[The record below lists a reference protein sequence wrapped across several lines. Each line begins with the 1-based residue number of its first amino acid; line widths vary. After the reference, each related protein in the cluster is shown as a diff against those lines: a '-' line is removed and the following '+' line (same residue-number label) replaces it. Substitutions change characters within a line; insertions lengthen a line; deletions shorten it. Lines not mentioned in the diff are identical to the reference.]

1 MKLFDTFSIL
11 IVLSAALAYINH
23 RFIKLPS
30 TIGLM
35 FLSLLLSIGLI
46 IIGTVSPLFLGQA
59 TAALA
64 NFDFTELLMGSMLS
78 FLLFAG
84 AIHIK
89 FSELRK
95 VLWSVTLYSTFGVV
109 IATFVI
115 GGAMYYLLPMFQ
127 IQMPF
132 LHCLLFGSLIAPTDP
147 IGVLGVLKE
156 AKVPKDLEMKIA
168 GESLFNDG
176 VGVVVFL
183 TILEI
188 AQKPVPPTFF
198 EVSTLFVQEAIGG
211 LAFGFVIGYAAYRL
225 MRSIDNYAVEILITL
240 AMVMGGYSLAHYLHV
255 SGPLA
260 MVVAGIIV
268 GNQGKKHAMSAIT
281 EEYVDKFWELIDE
294 VLNALLF
301 VIIGLELLVI
311 KFTSSFIV
319 IGLIAIFVV
328 LLTRYISIFLPSQII
343 RIKEEVDHSTILML
357 VWGGLR
363 GGISIAL
370 ALSLKPEFGKDLWV
384 PLTYFVVA
392 FSILVQGLTVGRLA
406 KRLISNP
413 TDAASPH

>member
-89 FSELRK
+89 FSQLRK

-115 GGAMYYLLPMFQ
+115 GGAMYYLLPLFQ

-211 LAFGFVIGYAAYRL
+211 LAFGFVIGYAAYLL

-343 RIKEEVDHSTILML
+343 RIKEDVDHSTILML

-384 PLTYFVVA
+384 PLTYFVVS

-406 KRLISNP
+406 KRLVANVKATTI
-413 TDAASPH
+413 

>member
-1 MKLFDTFSIL
+1 MYFIL
-11 IVLSAALAYINH
+11 
-23 RFIKLPS
+23 
-30 TIGLM
+30 
-35 FLSLLLSIGLI
+35 
-46 IIGTVSPLFLGQA
+46 PLF
-59 TAALA
+59 
-64 NFDFTELLMGSMLS
+64 
-78 FLLFAG
+78 
-84 AIHIK
+84 
-89 FSELRK
+89 
-95 VLWSVTLYSTFGVV
+95 
-109 IATFVI
+109 
-115 GGAMYYLLPMFQ
+115 Q
-127 IQMPF
+127 IETPF
-132 LHCLLFGSLIAPTDP
+132 LYCLLFGSLIAPTDP

-156 AKVPKDLEMKIA
+156 AKVPKDLEMKIT

-188 AQKPVPPTFF
+188 AQKPVSPTWFD
-198 EVSTLFVQEAIGG
+198 VSRLFALE
-211 LAFGFVIGYAAYRL
+211 AFGGILFGLLVGYAGFWL

-240 AMVMGGYSLAHYLHV
+240 AMVMGGYSLSHFLHV

-260 MVVAGIIV
+260 MVVAGLLV

-311 KFTSSFIV
+311 KFTSNFVV
-319 IGLIAIFVV
+319 IGLIAIVVV
-328 LLTRYISIFLPSQII
+328 LLTRYISILLPSQII
-343 RIKEEVDHSTILML
+343 RLKEEVNHSTILML

-384 PLTYFVVA
+384 ALTYFVVA

-406 KRLISNP
+406 SRLIQSNKV
-413 TDAASPH
+413 

>member
-1 MKLFDTFSIL
+1 MKLFDTFAIL
-11 IVLSAALAYINH
+11 IVLSAAFAYINH

-30 TIGLM
+30 AIGLM
-35 FLSLLLSIGLI
+35 LLSLITSIVLI
-46 IIGTVSPLFLGQA
+46 IIGISSPSFLQQA
-59 TAALA
+59 TSILE

-84 AIHIK
+84 AIHVK
-89 FSELRK
+89 LDDLKK
-95 VLWSVTLYSTFGVV
+95 VFWAVTLFSTLGVV

-115 GGAMYYLLPMFQ
+115 GGAMYYLLPLFG

-132 LHCLLFGSLIAPTDP
+132 LYCLLFGSLIAPTDP
-147 IGVLGVLKE
+147 IGVLGVLKD
-156 AKVPKDLEMKIA
+156 ANVPKRLEMTIT

-176 VGVVVFL
+176 IGVVVFL
-183 TILEI
+183 SILAI
-188 AQKPVPPTFF
+188 VQRPVPPTFVDIF
-198 EVSTLFVQEAIGG
+198 ALLMQEAVGGLIFGLIIGG
-211 LAFGFVIGYAAYRL
+211 IGFYL

-240 AMVMGGYSLAHYLHV
+240 AMVMGGYSLAHFLHV

-260 MVVAGIIV
+260 MVVAGLLV
-268 GNQGKKHAMSAIT
+268 GNHGKKHAMSAIT

-311 KFTSSFIV
+311 KFSSNFIV
-319 IGLIAIFVV
+319 LGLLAIIIV
-328 LLTRYISIFLPSQII
+328 LITRYISLFLPAQII
-343 RIKEEVDHSTILML
+343 RLKETIPQKTLLLL

-384 PLTYFVVA
+384 TLTYFVVA

-406 KRLISNP
+406 KRWI
-413 TDAASPH
+413 

>member
-127 IQMPF
+127 IQMSF

-156 AKVPKDLEMKIA
+156 ANVPKDLEMKIA

-211 LAFGFVIGYAAYRL
+211 LAFGFVIGYAAYLL

-343 RIKEEVDHSTILML
+343 RIKEDVDHSTILML

-384 PLTYFVVA
+384 PLTYFVVS

-406 KRLISNP
+406 KRLVANVKATTI
-413 TDAASPH
+413 

>member
-11 IVLSAALAYINH
+11 IVLAASFAYINH

-35 FLSLLLSIGLI
+35 LLSLLSSVALI
-46 IIGTVSPLFLGQA
+46 IIGIISPSFLNEA
-59 TAALA
+59 KVILA

-84 AIHIK
+84 AIHVK
-89 FSELRK
+89 LDELRK
-95 VLWSVTLYSTFGVV
+95 VFWSVTLFSTLGVI

-115 GGAMYYLLPMFQ
+115 GGAMYFILPLFQ
-127 IQMPF
+127 IEMPF
-132 LHCLLFGSLIAPTDP
+132 LYCLLFGSLIAPTDP

-156 AKVPKDLEMKIA
+156 AKVPKDLEMKIT

-188 AQKPVPPTFF
+188 AQKPVSPTWID
-198 EVSTLFVQEAIGG
+198 VSRLFVLE
-211 LAFGFVIGYAAYRL
+211 AFGGILFGLLVGYAGFWL

-240 AMVMGGYSLAHYLHV
+240 AMVMGGYSLSHFLHV

-260 MVVAGIIV
+260 MVVAGLLV
-268 GNQGKKHAMSAIT
+268 GNQGKKHAMSALT

-301 VIIGLELLVI
+301 VIIGPELLVI
-311 KFTSSFIV
+311 KFSTNFVV

-328 LLTRYISIFLPSQII
+328 LLTRYISVLLPSQII
-343 RIKEEVDHSTILML
+343 RIKEEVNHSTILML

-384 PLTYFVVA
+384 ALTYFVVA
-392 FSILVQGLTVGRLA
+392 FSILIQGLTVGRLA
-406 KRLISNP
+406 KRLTS
-413 TDAASPH
+413 TDAV

>member
-11 IVLSAALAYINH
+11 IVVAASFAYINH

-35 FLSLLLSIGLI
+35 LLSLLSSVALI
-46 IIGTVSPLFLGQA
+46 IIGIISPSFLNEA
-59 TAALA
+59 KVILA

-84 AIHIK
+84 AIHVK
-89 FSELRK
+89 LDELRK
-95 VLWSVTLYSTFGVV
+95 VFWSVTLFSTLGVI

-115 GGAMYYLLPMFQ
+115 GGAMYFILPLFQ
-127 IQMPF
+127 IEMPF
-132 LHCLLFGSLIAPTDP
+132 LYCLLFGSLIAPTDP

-156 AKVPKDLEMKIA
+156 AKVPKDLEMKIT

-188 AQKPVPPTFF
+188 AQKPVSPTWID
-198 EVSTLFVQEAIGG
+198 VSRLFVLE
-211 LAFGFVIGYAAYRL
+211 AFGGILFGLLVGYAGFWL

-240 AMVMGGYSLAHYLHV
+240 AMVMGGYSLSHFLHV

-260 MVVAGIIV
+260 MVVAGLLV
-268 GNQGKKHAMSAIT
+268 GNQGKKHAMSALT

-311 KFTSSFIV
+311 KFSTNFVV

-328 LLTRYISIFLPSQII
+328 LLTRYISVLLPSQII
-343 RIKEEVDHSTILML
+343 RIKEEVNHSTILML

-384 PLTYFVVA
+384 ALTYFVVA
-392 FSILVQGLTVGRLA
+392 FSILIQGLTVGRLA
-406 KRLISNP
+406 KRLTS
-413 TDAASPH
+413 TDAV

>member
-127 IQMPF
+127 IQMSF

-188 AQKPVPPTFF
+188 AQKPIPPTFF

-211 LAFGFVIGYAAYRL
+211 LAFGFVIGYAAYLL

-343 RIKEEVDHSTILML
+343 RIKEDVDHSTILML

-406 KRLISNP
+406 KRLVANDKATTI
-413 TDAASPH
+413 

>member
-11 IVLSAALAYINH
+11 IVLAASFAYINH

-35 FLSLLLSIGLI
+35 LLSLLSSVALI
-46 IIGTVSPLFLGQA
+46 IVGIISPSFLNEA
-59 TAALA
+59 KVILA

-84 AIHIK
+84 AIHVK
-89 FSELRK
+89 LDELRK
-95 VLWSVTLYSTFGVV
+95 VFWSVTLFSTLGVI

-115 GGAMYYLLPMFQ
+115 GGAMYFILPLFQ
-127 IQMPF
+127 IEMPF
-132 LHCLLFGSLIAPTDP
+132 LYCLLFGSLIAPTDP

-156 AKVPKDLEMKIA
+156 AKVPKDLEMKIT

-188 AQKPVPPTFF
+188 AQKPVSPTWID
-198 EVSTLFVQEAIGG
+198 VSRLFVLE
-211 LAFGFVIGYAAYRL
+211 AFGGILFGLLVGYAGFWL

-240 AMVMGGYSLAHYLHV
+240 AMVMGGYSLSHFLHV

-260 MVVAGIIV
+260 MVVAGLLV
-268 GNQGKKHAMSAIT
+268 GNQGKKHAMSALT

-311 KFTSSFIV
+311 KFSTNFVV

-328 LLTRYISIFLPSQII
+328 LLTRYISVLLPSQII
-343 RIKEEVDHSTILML
+343 RIKEEVNHSTILML

-384 PLTYFVVA
+384 ALTYFVVA
-392 FSILVQGLTVGRLA
+392 FSILIQGLTVGRLA
-406 KRLISNP
+406 KRLTS
-413 TDAASPH
+413 TDAV

>member
-1 MKLFDTFSIL
+1 MKIFDTFSIL
-11 IVLSAALAYINH
+11 IVLAAAFAYINH

-35 FLSLLLSIGLI
+35 FLSLLSSIVLI
-46 IIGTVSPLFLGQA
+46 IIGTISPFFLHEA

-64 NFDFTELLMGSMLS
+64 NFDFSELLMGSMLS

-89 FSELRK
+89 FSELKK

-115 GGAMYYLLPMFQ
+115 GGAMFYLLPLFH
-127 IQMPF
+127 IDMPF

-147 IGVLGVLKE
+147 IGVLGVLKQ
-156 AKVPKDLEMKIA
+156 AKVPKDLEMKIT

-198 EVSTLFVQEAIGG
+198 EVSTLFIQEAIGG
-211 LAFGFVIGYAAYRL
+211 LLFGLLIGYVGYLL
-225 MRSIDNYAVEILITL
+225 MRSIDNYSVEILLTL
-240 AMVMGGYSLAHYLHV
+240 AMVMGGYTLAHYLHV

-268 GNQGKKHAMSAIT
+268 GNQGKKHAMSEIT
-281 EEYVDKFWELIDE
+281 EEYIDKFWELIDE

-319 IGLIAIFVV
+319 LGLIAIPVV

-343 RIKEEVDHSTILML
+343 RLKVEVKHHTILML

-370 ALSLKPEFGKDLWV
+370 ALSLRPEFGKDLWV
-384 PLTYFVVA
+384 ALTYFVVA

-406 KRLISNP
+406 KHL
-413 TDAASPH
+413 TAAEPK

>member
-11 IVLSAALAYINH
+11 IVLAATFAFINH

-35 FLSLLLSIGLI
+35 FLSLISSIGLI
-46 IIGTVSPLFLGQA
+46 IIGTVSPFFLSEA

-84 AIHIK
+84 AIHVK
-89 FSELRK
+89 LDELRN
-95 VLWSVTLYSTFGVV
+95 VFWSVTLFSTLGVI

-115 GGAMYYLLPMFQ
+115 GGAMYFILPLFQ
-127 IQMPF
+127 IEMPF
-132 LHCLLFGSLIAPTDP
+132 LYCLLFGSLIAPTDP

-156 AKVPKDLEMKIA
+156 AKVRKDLEMKIT

-188 AQKPVPPTFF
+188 AQKPVSPTWFD
-198 EVSTLFVQEAIGG
+198 VSRLFALE
-211 LAFGFVIGYAAYRL
+211 AFGGILFGLLVGYAGFWL

-240 AMVMGGYSLAHYLHV
+240 AMVMGGYSLSHFLHV

-260 MVVAGIIV
+260 MVVAGLLV

-311 KFTSSFIV
+311 KFTSNFVV
-319 IGLIAIFVV
+319 IGLIAIVVV
-328 LLTRYISIFLPSQII
+328 LLTRYISILLPSQII
-343 RIKEEVDHSTILML
+343 RLKEEVNHSTILML

-384 PLTYFVVA
+384 ALTYFVVA

-406 KRLISNP
+406 SSLIQSNKV
-413 TDAASPH
+413 

>member
-11 IVLSAALAYINH
+11 IVLAAAFAYINH

-35 FLSLLLSIGLI
+35 FLSLLSSIVLI
-46 IIGTVSPLFLGQA
+46 VIGTLSPAFLTQA

-64 NFDFTELLMGSMLS
+64 NFDFTDLLMGWMLS

-84 AIHIK
+84 AIHVK
-89 FSELRK
+89 LDELRK
-95 VLWSVTLYSTFGVV
+95 VLWSVTLFSTFGVL

-115 GGAMYYLLPMFQ
+115 GGAMYLLLPLFQ
-127 IQMPF
+127 IEMPF
-132 LHCLLFGSLIAPTDP
+132 LYCLLFGALIAPTDP

-156 AKVPKDLEMKIA
+156 AKVPKDLEMKIT
-168 GESLFNDG
+168 GEALFNDG

-188 AQKPVPPTFF
+188 AQKPIPPTWF

-211 LAFGFVIGYAAYRL
+211 IVFGLAVGYLGFWL

-260 MVVAGIIV
+260 MVVAGLLV

-311 KFTSSFIV
+311 KFTSSFV
-319 IGLIAIFVV
+319 LIGLIAIFIV
-328 LLTRYISIFLPSQII
+328 LATRYISIFLPAQIV
-343 RIKEEVDHSTILML
+343 RLKEKVENRTIILL
-357 VWGGLR
+357 AWGGLR

-384 PLTYFVVA
+384 ALTYSVVA

-406 KRLISNP
+406 KHLISNT
-413 TDAASPH
+413 TDATSLD

>member
-11 IVLSAALAYINH
+11 IVLAATFAYINH

-35 FLSLLLSIGLI
+35 FLSLISSIGLI
-46 IIGTVSPLFLGQA
+46 IIGTVSPFFLSEA

-84 AIHIK
+84 AIHVK
-89 FSELRK
+89 LDELRN
-95 VLWSVTLYSTFGVV
+95 VFWSVTLFSTLGVI

-115 GGAMYYLLPMFQ
+115 GGAMYFILPLFQ
-127 IQMPF
+127 IEMPF
-132 LHCLLFGSLIAPTDP
+132 LYCLLFGSLIAPTDP

-156 AKVPKDLEMKIA
+156 AKVPKDLEMKIT

-188 AQKPVPPTFF
+188 AQKPVSPTWFD
-198 EVSTLFVQEAIGG
+198 VSRLFALE
-211 LAFGFVIGYAAYRL
+211 AFGGILFGLLVGYAGFWL

-240 AMVMGGYSLAHYLHV
+240 AMVMGGYSLSHFLHV

-260 MVVAGIIV
+260 MVVAGLLV

-311 KFTSSFIV
+311 KFTSNFVV
-319 IGLIAIFVV
+319 IGLIAIVVV
-328 LLTRYISIFLPSQII
+328 LLTRYISILLPSQII
-343 RIKEEVDHSTILML
+343 RLKEEVNHSTILML

-384 PLTYFVVA
+384 ALTYFVVA

-406 KRLISNP
+406 SRLIQSNKV
-413 TDAASPH
+413 

>member
-59 TAALA
+59 TVALA

-115 GGAMYYLLPMFQ
+115 GGAMYYLLPLFQ

-211 LAFGFVIGYAAYRL
+211 LAFGFVIGYAAYLL

-343 RIKEEVDHSTILML
+343 RIKEDVDHSTILML

-384 PLTYFVVA
+384 PLTYFVVS

-406 KRLISNP
+406 KRLVANVKATTI
-413 TDAASPH
+413 